1 MLNSANKLYNIPQG
15 LNMDLKKM
23 SDIKV
28 RFAPSPTGFM
38 HIGNTRTA
46 LFNWLLAK
54 KLGGKFML
62 RIDDTD
68 FARSKKEY
76 EDAMRESLK
85 WLGFEW
91 CEEARQSAR
100 FERYDALRDK
110 LIAEGRIYACYDTPE
125 ELQIKRK
132 RAMAKGEAPIYDR
145 QALRY
150 TEADLAK
157 FKAEGRKPHYRFKL
171 LPGVIEWNDIVR
183 GHCQYEAEKLSDP
196 IIIRED
202 GSYLYHFPSCVDDS
216 DFGITHIV
224 RGEDHV
230 TNTAAQIQMFEA
242 IGGRVPTFAH
252 LPLLTGVEGKLS
264 KRLGSLGVRE
274 LKAEGVEAMAICS
287 FLAKLGT
294 SDAIEPFYSL
304 DELADSLDFEK
315 LGRSQPKFDEE
326 ELKHFNTK
334 FVRSMPYSS
343 VKDRVNVSEEFWNK
357 VRPNLDLVSDIKVW
371 ADICHSE
378 VTPIIEDKTLTDL
391 AADLLP
397 PEPWDDNTFNAW
409 LNEVKAQSGKKG
421 KELFHPIR
429 KALTAL
435 DNGPELKTL
444 LPLIGREKAQKR
456 LKGIKA

>member
-1 MLNSANKLYNIPQG
+1 
-15 LNMDLKKM
+15 M

-68 FARSKKEY
+68 TVRSKKEY
-76 EDAMRESLK
+76 EDAMRESLI
-85 WLGFEW
+85 WLGFDW

-100 FERYDALRDK
+100 FARYDELRNK
-110 LIAEGRIYACYDTPE
+110 LIAEGRIYACYDNPE

-132 RAMAKGEAPIYDR
+132 RAMSKGLAPIYDR

-150 TEADLAK
+150 TPEDIAR

-171 LPGVIEWNDIVR
+171 NSGIIEWNDIVR

-242 IGGRVPTFAH
+242 IGGKDMV
-252 LPLLTGVEGKLS
+252 LPV
-264 KRLGSLGVRE
+264 
-274 LKAEGVEAMAICS
+274 CS
-287 FLAKLGT
+287 GDMLFNA
-294 SDAIEPFYSL
+294 L
-304 DELADSLDFEK
+304 DEY
-315 LGRSQPKFDEE
+315 LGF
-326 ELKHFNTK
+326 
-334 FVRSMPYSS
+334 
-343 VKDRVNVSEEFWNK
+343 
-357 VRPNLDLVSDIKVW
+357 
-371 ADICHSE
+371 
-378 VTPIIEDKTLTDL
+378 
-391 AADLLP
+391 
-397 PEPWDDNTFNAW
+397 
-409 LNEVKAQSGKKG
+409 LN
-421 KELFHPIR
+421 
-429 KALTAL
+429 
-435 DNGPELKTL
+435 
-444 LPLIGREKAQKR
+444 
-456 LKGIKA
+456 

>member
-1 MLNSANKLYNIPQG
+1 
-15 LNMDLKKM
+15 M
-23 SDIKV
+23 SEIKV

-68 FARSKKEY
+68 RLRSKKEY
-76 EDAMRESLK
+76 EDAMRESLI
-85 WLGFEW
+85 WLGFNW

-100 FERYDALRDK
+100 FDRYNEVTKK
-110 LIAEGRIYACYDTPE
+110 LMDEGRIYACYETPE
-125 ELQIKRK
+125 ELEIKRK
-132 RAMAKGEAPIYDR
+132 RAMSKGLAPVYDR
-145 QALRY
+145 QALHY
-150 TEADLAK
+150 TAEDLAK

-171 LPGVIEWNDIVR
+171 LDGIIEWDDIVR
-183 GHCQYEAEKLSDP
+183 GHCRYEAEKLSDP

-202 GSYLYHFPSCVDDS
+202 GSYLYHLPSCIDDS

-224 RGEDHV
+224 RGEDHT
-230 TNTAAQIQMFEA
+230 TNTASQIQMFEA
-242 IGGRVPTFAH
+242 IGGKVPTFAH
-252 LPLLTGVEGKLS
+252 LPLLTGTEGKLS

-294 SDAIEPFYSL
+294 SDAIEPYYSL
-304 DELADSLDFEK
+304 DELAESLDFSK

-334 FVRSMPYSS
+334 VVRSMPYSL
-343 VKDRVNVSEEFWNK
+343 VKNRIDADETFWND
-357 VRPNLDLVSDIKVW
+357 VRANLDVVDDVKVW
-371 ADICHSE
+371 EDICHKE
-378 VTPIIEDKTLTDL
+378 VAPIIEDKPLTDL
-391 AADLLP
+391 AAELLP
-397 PEPWDDNTFNAW
+397 AEPWNESTFNEW
-409 LNEVKAQSGKKG
+409 MSILKTQSGKKG
-421 KELFHPIR
+421 RELFHPVR

-435 DNGPELKTL
+435 DNGPELKSL
-444 LPLIGREKAQKR
+444 LPLIGYEKAKKR
-456 LKGIKA
+456 LLGQKA

>member
-1 MLNSANKLYNIPQG
+1 
-15 LNMDLKKM
+15 M
-23 SDIKV
+23 SEIKV

-68 FARSKKEY
+68 RLRSKKEY
-76 EDAMRESLK
+76 EDAMRESLI
-85 WLGFEW
+85 WLGFNW

-100 FERYDALRDK
+100 FDRYNEVTKK
-110 LIAEGRIYACYDTPE
+110 LMDEGRIYACYETPE
-125 ELQIKRK
+125 ELEIKRK
-132 RAMAKGEAPIYDR
+132 RAMAKGLAPVYDR
-145 QALRY
+145 QALHY
-150 TEADLAK
+150 TAEDLAK

-171 LPGVIEWNDIVR
+171 LDGIIEWDDIVR
-183 GHCQYEAEKLSDP
+183 GHCRYEAEKLSDP

-202 GSYLYHFPSCVDDS
+202 GSYLYHLPSCIDDS

-224 RGEDHV
+224 RGEDHT
-230 TNTAAQIQMFEA
+230 TNTASQIQMFEA
-242 IGGRVPTFAH
+242 IGGKVPTFAH
-252 LPLLTGVEGKLS
+252 LPLLTGTEGKLS

-294 SDAIEPFYSL
+294 SDAIEPYYSL
-304 DELADSLDFEK
+304 DELAESLDFSK

-334 FVRSMPYSS
+334 VVRSMPYSL
-343 VKDRVNVSEEFWNK
+343 VKDRIDADETFWNN
-357 VRPNLDLVSDIKVW
+357 VRANLNVVDDVKVW
-371 ADICHSE
+371 EDICHKE
-378 VTPIIEDKTLTDL
+378 VTPIIEDKFLTDL
-391 AADLLP
+391 AAELLP
-397 PEPWDDNTFNAW
+397 AEPWNESTFNEW
-409 LNEVKAQSGKKG
+409 MSILKAQSGKKG
-421 KELFHPIR
+421 RELFHPVR

-444 LPLIGREKAQKR
+444 LPLIGYEKAKKR
-456 LKGIKA
+456 LLGQKA

>member
-1 MLNSANKLYNIPQG
+1 
-15 LNMDLKKM
+15 M
-23 SDIKV
+23 SEIKV

-91 CEEARQSAR
+91 SEEARQSAR
-100 FERYDALRDK
+100 FARYDALRDK
-110 LIAEGRIYACYDTPE
+110 LIAQGRIYPCYDTPE

-132 RAMAKGEAPIYDR
+132 RAMAKGMAPIYDR
-145 QALRY
+145 QALHY
-150 TEADLAK
+150 TQEDIAK
-157 FKAEGRKPHYRFKL
+157 FEAEGRKPHYRFKL
-171 LPGVIEWNDIVR
+171 NPGIIEWEDIVR
-183 GHCQYEAEKLSDP
+183 GHCQYDAEKLSDP

-202 GSYLYHFPSCVDDS
+202 GSYLYHFPSCIDDS

-242 IGGRVPTFAH
+242 IGGKVPTFAH

-274 LKAEGVEAMAICS
+274 LRAEGVEALAICS

-294 SDAIEPFYSL
+294 SDAIEPYYSL
-304 DELADSLDFEK
+304 DELAQSLDFAK

-334 FVRSMPYSS
+334 FVRSMPYEA
-343 VKDRVNVSEEFWNK
+343 VKNRVNVSEEFWNE
-357 VRPNLDLVSDIKVW
+357 VRPNLNVVDDIKLW
-371 ADICHSE
+371 ADICHKE
-378 VTPIIEDKTLTDL
+378 VTPVMEDTTLTDL
-391 AADLLP
+391 AASVLP
-397 PEPWDDNTFNAW
+397 PEPWNENTFNEW
-409 LNEVKAQSGKKG
+409 LNIVKRQSGKKG

-444 LPLIGREKAQKR
+444 LPLIGYEKAYKR
-456 LKGIKA
+456 LKGETA

>member
-1 MLNSANKLYNIPQG
+1 
-15 LNMDLKKM
+15 M

-68 FARSKKEY
+68 TLRSKKEY
-76 EDAMRESLK
+76 EDAMRESLI

-100 FERYDALRDK
+100 FARYDELRDK
-110 LIAEGRIYACYDTPE
+110 LMQQGRIYACYDTPE

-132 RAMAKGEAPIYDR
+132 RAMAKGLAPIYDR
-145 QALRY
+145 QALHY
-150 TEADLAK
+150 TPEDIAR
-157 FKAEGRKPHYRFKL
+157 FEAEGRKPHYRFKL
-171 LPGVIEWNDIVR
+171 NPGIIEWEDIVR

-242 IGGRVPTFAH
+242 IGGKVPTFAH
-252 LPLLTGVEGKLS
+252 LPLLTGTEGKLS

-274 LKAEGVEAMAICS
+274 LRAEGVEPLAICS

-294 SDAIEPFYSL
+294 SDAIEPYYSL
-304 DELADSLDFEK
+304 DALADSLDFAK

-334 FVRSMPYSS
+334 FVRSMPYAN
-343 VKDRVNVSEEFWNK
+343 VKDRVDVTFWNE
-357 VRPNLDLVSDIKVW
+357 VRPNLNVV
-371 ADICHSE
+371 ADVELWHNICNAE
-378 VTPIIEDKTLTDL
+378 ITPIIEDKALTDL
-391 AADLLP
+391 AAELLP
-397 PEPWDDNTFNAW
+397 QEPWDENTFNTW
-409 LNEVKAQSGKKG
+409 LNDVKTQSSKKG

-444 LPLIGREKAQKR
+444 LPLIGYEKASKR
-456 LKGIKA
+456 LQGIKA